1 MDQPIQLDGAGTL
14 TPTAG
19 GYAVRFVRHY
29 PRPVEHLWRAISSPE
44 GLDAWCPTKLR
55 TDGVV
60 GNLVDETFE
69 GADGAEPA
77 PPGVLT
83 AYDPPHVFE
92 YRVDGPAESPHPG
105 MLGVQT
111 IRMEAQK
118 GATEDASVL
127 TFTHLVET
135 LPTALDVL
143 SGWHYCLEF
152 LALEMGQKGEPT
164 KESLERFKSY
174 YESRYETAG

>member
-1 MDQPIQLDGAGTL
+1 MSQTGQLDGAGTL
-14 TPTAG
+14 ARTTD
-19 GYAVRFVRHY
+19 GYTVRFVRHY

-44 GLDAWCPTKLR
+44 GLDAWYPTKLR

-111 IRMEAQK
+111 IRMEARK
-118 GATEDASVL
+118 GATEDESVL

-164 KESLERFKSY
+164 KENLERFKSY
-174 YESRYETAG
+174 YQDKYGQGI